1 MSTEKRPVVLDNGS
15 GFIKCGY
22 AGANFP
28 TAVFQT
34 ALGRPVLRSTKKR
47 SHGSSGGEEGNTHV
61 DLMMRDI
68 VFGDECSGVR
78 HLLDM
83 TYPIR
88 NGIIQNMDE
97 MCHLWDY
104 TFGEM
109 LQINP
114 SEHRLLLS
122 EVPLFSS
129 KHRCHLYE
137 VMFEKYNFMA
147 IQSAVQGTLSLFSN
161 GLQTGVA
168 VESGE
173 GISHCTPIFEGYALP
188 KANRRVD
195 LGGRNITEF
204 LIRLM
209 QRRGYSFNQSSDY
222 ETVRRMKER
231 FCYAA
236 VDSKLE
242 KQLALETTVLEQT
255 FLLPDGSS
263 CSIGQ
268 ERFEATEAL
277 FQPHLIDVECDG
289 LSTQLWN
296 CIQAAEIDV
305 RAQLY
310 SHVVLSGGST
320 MFPGLPS
327 RIEKDMRAMFL
338 EKALKGDRSRLGH
351 FKLQIEDPPRRKY
364 MVFLGGATLAAL
376 TVDQPEM
383 WLTQAEWQ
391 EGGVSAVRARFGA

>member
-1 MSTEKRPVVLDNGS
+1 MATEKRPVVLDNGS

-22 AGANFP
+22 AGSNFP
-28 TAVFQT
+28 AAVFQT
-34 ALGRPVLRSTKKR
+34 ALGRPVLRSTKR
-47 SHGSSGGEEGNTHV
+47 NSSNKTNTDPMIS
-61 DLMMRDI
+61 DL
-68 VFGDECSGVR
+68 VVGDECSGVR

-83 TYPIR
+83 TFPVR
-88 NGIIQNMDE
+88 NGIIQSMDD
-97 MCHLWDY
+97 MCHLWDHA
-104 TFGEM
+104 FHDL
-109 LQINP
+109 LQINTE
-114 SEHRLLLS
+114 EHPLLLS

-129 KHRCHLYE
+129 KHRCQLYE
-137 VMFEKYNFMA
+137 VMFEKYTFPS
-147 IQSAVQGTLSLFSN
+147 IQSALQGTLSLFSN

-204 LIRLM
+204 LVRLM
-209 QRRGYSFNQSSDY
+209 QRRGYSFNQSSDF
-222 ETVRRMKER
+222 ETVRRMKES

-236 VDSKLE
+236 VNNELE
-242 KQLALETTVLEQT
+242 KRLALETTVLEQN
-255 FLLPDGSS
+255 FILPDGSS

-277 FQPHLIDVECDG
+277 FQPHLIDIECDG

-296 CIQAAEIDV
+296 CIQAADIDV
-305 RAQLY
+305 RAELY

-327 RIEKDMRAMFL
+327 RIEKDMRELFL
-338 EKALKGDRSRLGH
+338 TKALKGDRTRLGH
-351 FKLQIEDPPRRKY
+351 FKLQIEDPPRRKH

-383 WLTQAEWQ
+383 WFTRAEWQ
-391 EGGVSAVRARFGA
+391 EGGASAVRARFGA

>member
-1 MSTEKRPVVLDNGS
+1 MSTEKRALVLDNGS
-15 GFIKCGY
+15 GFLKCGY

-28 TAVFQT
+28 AAVFQT
-34 ALGRPVLRSTKKR
+34 AIGHPVLRSSKHSSSR
-47 SHGSSGGEEGNTHV
+47 GSGNHV
-61 DLMMRDI
+61 DPKVRDL
-68 VFGDECSGVR
+68 VLGDECSGVR

-88 NGIIQNMDE
+88 NGIIQNMDD

-104 TFGEM
+104 AFNEL
-109 LQINP
+109 LQIDP
-114 SEHRLLLS
+114 TEHRLLLS

-137 VMFEKYNFMA
+137 VMFERYKFPA
-147 IQSAVQGTLSLFSN
+147 LQSAVQGTLSLFSN

-209 QRRGYSFNQSSDY
+209 QRRGYSFNQTSDY
-222 ETVRRMKER
+222 ETVRRLKER

-236 VDSKLE
+236 VDSRLE
-242 KQLALETTVLEQT
+242 KRLALETTVLEQS
-255 FLLPDGSS
+255 FLLPDGTT

-289 LSTQLWN
+289 LSAQLWS
-296 CIQAAEIDV
+296 CIQAADIDV
-305 RAQLY
+305 RTELY
-310 SHVVLSGGST
+310 GHVVLSGGST

-327 RIEKDMRAMFL
+327 RIERDMRELFL
-338 EKALKGDRSRLGH
+338 EKALKGDRTRLGN
-351 FKLQIEDPPRRKY
+351 FKLQVEDPPRRKH

-376 TVDQPEM
+376 TMTQQEM
-383 WLTQAEWQ
+383 WLTRAEWE
-391 EGGVSAVRARFGA
+391 EGGASAVRARFGA